1 MLRMPSRPVLPGRP
15 GIIQRQI
22 VAPGGLG
29 GLSGQSPELTQ
40 IVGLVARY
48 NRVCARIPIYQRLQM
63 LSQIREPL
71 HRWLVANIQ
80 HMDRDIM
87 LDLLNQIRA
96 EHQRIITTA
105 GATDQIFAVNDRN
118 GEAQQLWAML
128 VNGQGSVIIEQTDY
142 GRLILNGQNVQV
154 GGFRNR
160 VLASFATLL
169 ETPEGRK
176 LIRKLL
182 NHPVTVRIVPLTNQ
196 TRQAMTMLQ
205 QQVAQRRNTGN
216 GFRIGPPPPVVPQHA
231 GLSPGVTFADPVPF
245 IGNGGFNLDAYV
257 SAVVGTKA
265 NIDLHNGGTLPPLN
279 GGVLLGSAA
288 IVAVEP
294 NLDDADIFAVN
305 AQGGGP
311 LTTPLF
317 LTLAHELLHA
327 KRMTRGRSRVG
338 HDQHYDNLEERRAI
352 AGPNTSENLLRTAYG
367 LGTRFGHGGALRN
380 QIPPPFGGQLV
391 LYQPPP
397 MVGGG
402 QLVPYQPPQQ
412 NIGGGQLVLYRP
424 PVQAPQSM
432 ALVPYRP
439 PPQQNMALLPYQQ
452 PQLQPGPNNALVLY
466 RGPPNRPRVPRP
478 MLALTWK

>member
-1 MLRMPSRPVLPGRP
+1 MLRMPTRPGRP
-15 GIIQRQI
+15 GTIQRQI
-22 VAPGGLG
+22 NAPGGLG
-29 GLSGQSPELTQ
+29 ALNGQSPELTRLVTQ
-40 IVGLVARY
+40 VARY
-48 NRVCARIPIYQRLQM
+48 NRVEGSLSVQQRLQL
-63 LSQIREPL
+63 LSTLRGHLYDWVVAHPL
-71 HRWLVANIQ
+71 
-80 HMDRDIM
+80 HMDRDVI
-87 LDLLNQIRA
+87 LNLMNQVRA
-96 EHQRIITTA
+96 EHERQTVQTHGG
-105 GATDQIFAVNDRN
+105 GAIFARNDN
-118 GEAQQLWAML
+118 QGEAQQLWAML
-128 VNGQGSVIIEQTDY
+128 VNGQGSVIIEQRDY

-154 GGFRNR
+154 AGFRNR

-231 GLSPGVTFADPVPF
+231 GLSPGVTFTDPVPF
-245 IGNGGFNLDAYV
+245 MGHAGFNLDAYV
-257 SAVVGTKA
+257 GAVVGTKA

-279 GGVLLGSAA
+279 GGVPLGSAA

-294 NLDDADIFAVN
+294 NLDDADVFAVN

-311 LTTPLF
+311 LATPLF

-338 HDQHYDNLEERRAI
+338 QDQHYDNLEERRAI
-352 AGPNTSENLLRTAYG
+352 AGPNTSENSLRLAYG

-380 QIPPPFGGQLV
+380 QIPPAIGGQLV
-391 LYQPPP
+391 L
-397 MVGGG
+397 
-402 QLVPYQPPQQ
+402 YQPPQQ

-424 PVQAPQSM
+424 PVQGPQSM
-432 ALVPYRP
+432 ALVPYQ
-439 PPQQNMALLPYQQ
+439 PQQNLALVSYQQ
-452 PQLQPGPNNALVLY
+452 PQLQPGPHNALVLY
-466 RGPPNRPRVPRP
+466 RGPQQRPPVRRP